1 MTKKETFIKFIDIAI
16 KIAEDEITYL
26 DDVSENYDITTNDYN
41 IAMEFWEDYKK
52 CLVPP
57 KDMTENGLKVL
68 TWMQEHIEEMSNVF
82 TAKEI
87 GEGLFTSG
95 RSISGSMKKLVNDGY
110 VEKIGKNPVQYSL
123 TEAGKLYH
131 IDN

>member
-1 MTKKETFIKFIDIAI
+1 MTKKEKFINFIQSEVFDNPINIYGEPWEEDWDDIC
-16 KIAEDEITYL
+16 
-26 DDVSENYDITTNDYN
+26 S
-41 IAMEFWEDYKK
+41 FWEDYKK
-52 CLVPP
+52 CLAPP

-123 TEAGKLYH
+123 TESGKLYH

>member
-1 MTKKETFIKFIDIAI
+1 MTKKEKFINCIQT
-16 KIAEDEITYL
+16 EIFDNPNIY
-26 DDVSENYDITTNDYN
+26 SENWEADWDDICS
-41 IAMEFWEDYKK
+41 FWEDYKK
-52 CLVPP
+52 CTTPP

-123 TEAGKLYH
+123 TESGKLYH

>member
-1 MTKKETFIKFIDIAI
+1 MTKKEKFINCIQSEIFDNPDI
-16 KIAEDEITYL
+16 Y
-26 DDVSENYDITTNDYN
+26 SENWEADWDDICS
-41 IAMEFWEDYKK
+41 FWEDYKK
-52 CLVPP
+52 CTTPP

-68 TWMQEHIEEMSNVF
+68 TWMQEHIEEMSNIF

>member
-1 MTKKETFIKFIDIAI
+1 MTKKEKFINCIQSEIFDNPDI
-16 KIAEDEITYL
+16 Y
-26 DDVSENYDITTNDYN
+26 SENWETDWDDICS
-41 IAMEFWEDYKK
+41 FWEDYKK
-52 CLVPP
+52 CTTPP

-68 TWMQEHIEEMSNVF
+68 TWMQEHIEEMSNIF

>member
-1 MTKKETFIKFIDIAI
+1 MTKKETFIKFIEVAI
-16 KIAEDEITYL
+16 KIAEDEITYINGIN
-26 DDVSENYDITTNDYN
+26 EKYNITTDDYN

-52 CLVPP
+52 CLTPP

-68 TWMQEHIEEMSNVF
+68 TWMREHIEEMSNVF

-123 TEAGKLYH
+123 TETGKLYH

>member
-1 MTKKETFIKFIDIAI
+1 MTKKEKFINCIQS
-16 KIAEDEITYL
+16 EIFDNPNIY
-26 DDVSENYDITTNDYN
+26 SENWEANWDDICS
-41 IAMEFWEDYKK
+41 FWEDYKK
-52 CLVPP
+52 CTTPP

-110 VEKIGKNPVQYSL
+110 VEKIGKSPVQYSL
-123 TEAGKLYH
+123 TETGKLYH

>member
-1 MTKKETFIKFIDIAI
+1 MTKKEKFINFIQSEIFDNPINIYGEPWEEDWDDIC
-16 KIAEDEITYL
+16 
-26 DDVSENYDITTNDYN
+26 S
-41 IAMEFWEDYKK
+41 FWEDYKK
-52 CLVPP
+52 CLAPS

-123 TEAGKLYH
+123 TESGKLYH

>member
-1 MTKKETFIKFIDIAI
+1 MTKKEKFINFIQSEVFDNPINIYGEPWEEDWDDIC
-16 KIAEDEITYL
+16 
-26 DDVSENYDITTNDYN
+26 S
-41 IAMEFWEDYKK
+41 FWEDYKK
-52 CLVPP
+52 CTTPP

-123 TEAGKLYH
+123 TESGKLYH

>member
-1 MTKKETFIKFIDIAI
+1 MTKKEKFINCIQTEIFDNPDI
-16 KIAEDEITYL
+16 Y
-26 DDVSENYDITTNDYN
+26 SENWEADWDDICS
-41 IAMEFWEDYKK
+41 FWEDYKK
-52 CLVPP
+52 CTTPP

-123 TEAGKLYH
+123 TETGRLYH

>member
-1 MTKKETFIKFIDIAI
+1 MTKKEKFINFIQSEVFDNPINIYGEPWEEDWDDIC
-16 KIAEDEITYL
+16 
-26 DDVSENYDITTNDYN
+26 S
-41 IAMEFWEDYKK
+41 FWEDYKK
-52 CLVPP
+52 CLTPQ

-123 TEAGKLYH
+123 TETGKLYH

>member
-1 MTKKETFIKFIDIAI
+1 MTKKEKFINFIQSEVFDNPINIYGEPWEEDWDDIC
-16 KIAEDEITYL
+16 
-26 DDVSENYDITTNDYN
+26 S
-41 IAMEFWEDYKK
+41 FWEDYKK
-52 CLVPP
+52 CTTPP

-123 TEAGKLYH
+123 TETGKLYH

>member
-1 MTKKETFIKFIDIAI
+1 MTKKEKFINFIQSEIFDNPINIYGEPWEEDWDDIC
-16 KIAEDEITYL
+16 
-26 DDVSENYDITTNDYN
+26 S
-41 IAMEFWEDYKK
+41 FWEDYKK
-52 CLVPP
+52 CTTPP

-110 VEKIGKNPVQYSL
+110 VEKIGKSPVQYSL

>member
-1 MTKKETFIKFIDIAI
+1 MTKKEKFINCIQS
-16 KIAEDEITYL
+16 EIFDNPNIY
-26 DDVSENYDITTNDYN
+26 SENWEADWDDICS
-41 IAMEFWEDYKK
+41 FWEDYKK
-52 CLVPP
+52 CTTPP

-123 TEAGKLYH
+123 TESGKLYH